1 MFDPGYPADDR
12 ATAAGT
18 TATDGAG
25 YVQATVLPGGRL
37 HALYVSPHAMYD
49 LTADQLATAC
59 LEAVAKAQSR
69 VTRPGGD
76 RRLDVP
82 PFQP

>member
-1 MFDPGYPADDR
+1 MFEPGFPAVDPPDGPAS
-12 ATAAGT
+12 A

-59 LEAVAKAQSR
+59 LEAVVKAQ
-69 VTRPGGD
+69 TR
-76 RRLDVP
+76 RFDVS